1 MTPDKFKQK
10 YGVWIFVVGIVAIF
24 VLLKLIGF
32 PEILY

>member
-1 MTPDKFKQK
+1 MTLEKFKQK
-10 YGVWIFVVGIVAIF
+10 FGVWIFVVSIVAII